1 MSWGA
6 LSGPV
11 AMKVHSWDK
20 SEREELG
27 PLIVRRVIH
36 SERMTTAL
44 FDLKKGAVVPRHS
57 HDNEQMSHVLAGRA
71 LYLFDDRDI
80 AAGPGEVVEIN
91 SHEPHRVEA
100 LEDSSIMDVFQ
111 PVRTD
116 WLKGGDTYLRNP
128 SEE

>member
-1 MSWGA
+1 
-6 LSGPV
+6 
-11 AMKVHSWDK
+11 MKVHAWNRLK
-20 SEREELG
+20 REELG
-27 PLIVRRVIH
+27 PLIVRRVVH

-57 HDNEQMSHVLAGRA
+57 HDNEQMSHVLSGRA
-71 LYLFDDRDI
+71 LYRFDDGEVT
-80 AAGPGEVVEIN
+80 AGAGEVVEICSN
-91 SHEPHRVEA
+91 EPHCVEA

-116 WLKGGDTYLRNP
+116 WLRGGDAYLRNP